1 MYVCMY
7 VYSLYVYLFYWHVL
21 SCVIQIKEWN
31 LYLWMF
37 FDDVKYITNYSQLA
51 VVIFIA
57 QKFNIL

>member
-1 MYVCMY
+1 MY

-37 FDDVKYITNYSQLA
+37 FDDVKYITNYLQLA

-57 QKFNIL
+57 QKFNIF